1 MTISAVQLAT
11 AMELSFAL
19 IVVIIACANFIQWYG
34 RKRTEKRAA
43 SQSLCR
49 EDFIVP
55 PKHFILLRVLLD
67 KNGHASLSTF
77 QLLMWTLL
85 ISFLYI
91 TLWFLQLREGS
102 TQAPPAIPEGLMALM
117 GISVGVPIVSKGI
130 SEYKKLKTRSEGE
143 VYSEPRYA
151 SMLEEDGQPSLLR
164 FQMFLWTLAAV
175 VIYFWLFTTTVFN
188 AGPETVSVALPDIDP
203 TLLFLMGLSQAG
215 YLGSAAYAGTLE
227 KSSAGA
233 VTPPERTTATESVLA
248 APSPAIRETIPR
260 SAGPH
265 ELVTL
270 LGSGFGSKPDSLM
283 IGQEKVSSENIRRWE
298 DTRIEFTLPDTGPP
312 GKHTLVVMTEGK
324 SGSGEITVSTPAWVH
339 EGIDKTPADI
349 ISEIW
354 IDDPSQKSYRIP
366 PIGYFIPGKRY
377 YFFFEY
383 AVPPG
388 TPSWGRTEFQ
398 AGFYI
403 DGKPACEPRSFM
415 PGYMNGKNYGVFDY
429 RFESEGTFTI
439 EIRGATAKSMDVV
452 VKRPPGV
459 TGG

>member
-11 AMELSFAL
+11 AMGLSFAL

-34 RKRTEKRAA
+34 RKRAAQRAA
-43 SQSLCR
+43 SQFPSP

-85 ISFLYI
+85 ISFLYV
-91 TLWFLQLREGS
+91 TLWFLQLRDGS

-130 SEYKKLKTRSEGE
+130 SEYKKLKARSEGK

-164 FQMFLWTLAAV
+164 FQMFLWTIAAV
-175 VIYFWLFTTTVFN
+175 VIYFWLFITAVFS
-188 AGPETVSVALPDIDP
+188 AGPEAVSVGLPDIDP

-227 KSSAGA
+227 KSGA
-233 VTPPERTTATESVLA
+233 VTMNPPERIPATESVLTA
-248 APSPAIRETIPR
+248 ATPAIRETIPR
-260 SAGPH
+260 SAGSK

-270 LGSGFGSKPDSLM
+270 LGSGFGTKPDSLM
-283 IGQEKVSSENIRRWE
+283 IGQTNVSPEYIRRWE
-298 DTRIEFTLPDTGPP
+298 EGRIEFILPGTVSP
-312 GKHTLVVMTEGK
+312 GRHALVVTAEGN
-324 SGSGEITVSTPAWVH
+324 SARGEITVSTPAWVH
-339 EGIDKTPADI
+339 EGIEKTAADI

-354 IDDPSQKSYRIP
+354 IDDPSQKGYRVP
-366 PIGYFIPGKRY
+366 PIGYFIPDKRY
-377 YFFFEY
+377 YFFFEF

-403 DGKPACEPRSFM
+403 DGKPVCEPRSFM

-439 EIRGATAKSMDVV
+439 EIRGATAKTMNII